1 MLNLFFHSFFK
12 SFSFSVDDD
21 KIRDLGPERA
31 AAEWLIRNGAKV
43 VWSKRPDQLYSDYD
57 AIVNDDTDERKYEK
71 DTIIAIDAT
80 GSSINHVGF
89 PYLKN
94 LKNLR
99 KIIFNET
106 EFLDNQALKLLKEFQ
121 IDLKHLEIIKCFDI
135 TDGGILFLK
144 DLRNILDL
152 VATTRVKNQAI
163 KKRPNEID
171 PRLKYGINDDDIS
184 GTKLAI

>member
-89 PYLKN
+89 PYLS
-94 LKNLR
+94 
-99 KIIFNET
+99 
-106 EFLDNQALKLLKEFQ
+106 KEFFQ
-121 IDLKHLEIIKCFDI
+121 DTIE
-135 TDGGILFLK
+135 
-144 DLRNILDL
+144 
-152 VATTRVKNQAI
+152 
-163 KKRPNEID
+163 
-171 PRLKYGINDDDIS
+171 
-184 GTKLAI
+184 

>member
-1 MLNLFFHSFFK
+1 MI
-12 SFSFSVDDD
+12 VDDD

-43 VWSKRPDQLYSDYD
+43 VWSKRPDQLSNDYD

-144 DLRNILDL
+144 DLRSLEFLKLEQLDS
-152 VATTRVKNQAI
+152 VKNRQYCYDI
-163 KKRPNEID
+163 
-171 PRLKYGINDDDIS
+171 LKNSLDSCKIVWN
-184 GTKLAI
+184 